1 MPDTYTSAQKITTVA
16 PGVIGSTRLLGNNN
30 VSINFG
36 VGIYEMPR
44 TISTNYCI
52 TTGTGA
58 FSAGP
63 INIAA
68 IVTVPDGSS
77 WVIK

>member
-1 MPDTYTSAQKITTVA
+1 MPDVYTGQQKITTVQA
-16 PGVIGSTRLLGNNN
+16 GELGTTI
-30 VSINFG
+30 VTPQQPSVNFG
-36 VGIYEMPR
+36 ISILENAK
-44 TISTNYCI
+44 TITSDYCI

-63 INIAA
+63 ITINAT
-68 IVTVPDGSS
+68 VRVPDGSS